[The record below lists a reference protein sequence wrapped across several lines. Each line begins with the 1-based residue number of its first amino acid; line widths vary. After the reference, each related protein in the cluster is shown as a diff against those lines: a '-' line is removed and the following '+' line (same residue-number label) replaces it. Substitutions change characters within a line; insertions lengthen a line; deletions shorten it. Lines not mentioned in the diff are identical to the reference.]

1 MFIAADFYGAI
12 LGGILIGLSSIF
24 LLLFLG
30 RIAGI
35 SGIFSF
41 LVTSKVT
48 QVKSWQV
55 AFIAGLI
62 LAGLFV
68 NLFTETNELVRHD
81 FPFTLL
87 ILSGL
92 LVGFGTQLGSGCT
105 SGHGVCGISRGSTRS
120 ITSTIIFMATA
131 IITVFIINLL

>member
-1 MFIAADFYGAI
+1 MFITADFYGAI
-12 LGGILIGLSSIF
+12 LGGVLIGLSSIF